1 MGAMAETFAF
11 KNNPFLMRDR
21 VSMRPEGSVP
31 VTLFTS
37 TTTHSRLAESA
48 ARRLKNLLDAKHV
61 MYEEVFLDLHPE
73 VTPRHSATCT

>member
-1 MGAMAETFAF
+1 MAETFAF

-48 ARRLKNLLDAKHV
+48 ARRLKGPRGQGAHAWLPSSYAV
-61 MYEEVFLDLHPE
+61 PE
-73 VTPRHSATCT
+73 AQARKYKV